1 LLPVPQ
7 AVDAALLFQLCS
19 VAQLDM
25 GARKAAASVS
35 KTAIRVRSKEKNRG
49 LFFMEN
55 ECWAERELKV
65 WIQREIKSASVL
77 SARRT
82 SPQEAPR
89 AFKE

>member
-1 LLPVPQ
+1 
-7 AVDAALLFQLCS
+7 
-19 VAQLDM
+19 M
-25 GARKAAASVS
+25 GAKQAAASAS
-35 KTAIRVRSKEKNRG
+35 KTAIRMRSKKKNGG
-49 LFFMEN
+49 LFFMGN